1 MGAPDQAAKGWDMAS
16 KTKLASSPD
25 LAAAPAQNAP
35 ALHAARSLEPA
46 PILTIAGNP
55 APLGAQAFGLRGQKN
70 VRFRALRMAPSYRPG
85 DTNFR
90 DPGKSL
96 MAEPA
101 AAGNSSPGKA
111 LTGTVILCPGRTEPV
126 EKYFE
131 LLIALQQRGLSALA
145 LDWRG
150 QGLADRLTPH
160 AQLHHVDDFDHC
172 VADLDHAVALLAG
185 DLPRP
190 FFLLCHSMGG
200 AIGLR
205 ALEIAQTQFAAAAF
219 SAPMWGVQGAPP
231 PLAFI
236 ARMAR
241 TFGAAKS
248 APPGLSANWQK
259 QPFAGNGL
267 TSDEARYTRN
277 ERLFEEH
284 EALRVGS
291 PSFGWV
297 ANALD
302 WLAVITRPA
311 ELQKIRLPI
320 LIGRAL
326 ADRLVDNAAIARVAA
341 QLPNA
346 TLVDFEGSQHEILQE
361 VDVIRDGFL
370 ARMDLLFAQS
380 ARQSAN

>member
-1 MGAPDQAAKGWDMAS
+1 MAS

-35 ALHAARSLEPA
+35 VLHSARSIEPA
-46 PILTIAGNP
+46 PILNIAGNP
-55 APLGAQAFGLRGQKN
+55 APAGAQAFWLRGQKN
-70 VRFRALRMAPSYRPG
+70 VRFRALRMAPAYRPG
-85 DTNFR
+85 DADFL
-90 DPGKSL
+90 DPGKARS
-96 MAEPA
+96 
-101 AAGNSSPGKA
+101 
-111 LTGTVILCPGRTEPV
+111 GTVILCPGRTEPV

-131 LLIALQQRGLSALA
+131 VLIALQQRGLSALA
-145 LDWRG
+145 FDWRG

-160 AQLHHVDDFDHC
+160 AQLHYVDDFDHC
-172 VADLDHAVALLAG
+172 VADLDHAIALLAG

-190 FFLLCHSMGG
+190 FYLLCHSMGG

-231 PLAFI
+231 LLAFI

-241 TFGAAKS
+241 ALGAAKS
-248 APPGLSANWQK
+248 APPGLSANWRK
-259 QPFAGNGL
+259 EPFAGNVL
-267 TSDEARYTRN
+267 TSDEARYSRN
-277 ERLFEEH
+277 DRLFEEH

-311 ELQKIRLPI
+311 ELQKIRVPI

-326 ADRLVDNAAIARVAA
+326 ADKLVDNSAIARVAA

-361 VDVIRDGFL
+361 VDAIRDGFL
-370 ARMDLLFAQS
+370 ARMDHLFAQS
-380 ARQSAN
+380 AS